1 MPASGSLHNT
11 LPLGSS
17 LLPEFN
23 DDSGVCRFPPGTEAP
38 YEATASQRAIHRS
51 MLDLHSTVVQDAQA
65 VEGTKA
71 PLEKASEHIEGGPQ
85 QAECAH
91 PKNG

>member
-1 MPASGSLHNT
+1 
-11 LPLGSS
+11 
-17 LLPEFN
+17 
-23 DDSGVCRFPPGTEAP
+23 
-38 YEATASQRAIHRS
+38 
-51 MLDLHSTVVQDAQA
+51 MLDLHSAVVQDAQA